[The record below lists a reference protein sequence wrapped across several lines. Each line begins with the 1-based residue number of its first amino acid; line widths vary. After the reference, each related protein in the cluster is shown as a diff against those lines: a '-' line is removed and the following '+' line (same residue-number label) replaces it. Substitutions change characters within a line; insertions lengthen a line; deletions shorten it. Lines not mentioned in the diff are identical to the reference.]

1 MNDVKGW
8 IFVSHSTKDLEPVR
22 RIRDYL
28 EAKSHHPL
36 LFFLKCIR
44 DTDELDS
51 LITREIEARTIF
63 LLCDSPNARSAQW
76 VQRGASAR
84 LAVATKF

>member
-1 MNDVKGW
+1 MNDIKGW
-8 IFVSHSTKDLEPVR
+8 IFVSHSTKDFEGVR
-22 RIRDYL
+22 RVRDYL
-28 EAKSHHPL
+28 ETKSQHPL

-63 LLCDSPNARSAQW
+63 MLCDSPNSRSAGW
-76 VQRGASAR
+76 VQREIEFIG
-84 LAVATKF
+84 L